1 MAKIKQLSKHII
13 NQIAAGEV
21 IERPMS
27 IVKEFVENSIDAH
40 ATKIEIA
47 ICNKCLNIR
56 VADNG
61 TGIDEEDIELAFSKH
76 ATSKIETTEDL
87 FNVNSLGFRG
97 EALASIIS
105 VSKLSCTTKTA
116 DTENGIKVECEN
128 SETKKSVCACA
139 NGTIM
144 DVKDLFYNTPA
155 RLKFLKNEKTE
166 LSYITEFIQAI
177 ALSFPQISFHLLNE
191 NNTVL
196 KTSGSGDILTTI
208 GEIYT
213 SAITKELK
221 EIDMYDLMS
230 KIKVK
235 GYASTPDYT
244 RASKKSMYIFVNNRV
259 VKCPIIQKAISNA
272 YKALLPQ
279 GKYPF
284 IVIYLEL
291 PTSDID
297 VNAHPTKKEIRYK
310 NPNQIYGIVYSAIL
324 KAINSYSVSSHT
336 NFSQYNNSNYQN
348 IAESIQTDYSP
359 NFQPQEV
366 FAENSTTNFNAN
378 VPETFVNHTTEN
390 DDYVISNVNQQ
401 AFNLEIQEIERP
413 KYRIIGQ
420 IANSFILIE
429 HEDCIEFVDQHIAE
443 ERFYF
448 EQLSNQQEIASQLL
462 LFDDEKQLEPSDINL
477 LKENI
482 EQLEKYG
489 YKIEFL
495 SDTSLKFKK
504 IPLILSHV
512 KTYDILPDLLK
523 NLHDAKTD
531 IATKI
536 LATIA
541 CHASIKAGQ
550 ELTLWQM
557 EDVIKRWQTT
567 KQPYTCPHGRPIS
580 KKISKKEVASYF
592 LRVCD

>member
-1 MAKIKQLSKHII
+1 MPKIKQLSKHII

-40 ATKIEIA
+40 ANKVEIA

-61 TGIDEEDIELAFSKH
+61 TGIDEEDVELAFSKH

-116 DTENGIKVECEN
+116 EAENGIKVECEN
-128 SETKKSVCACA
+128 SEIKKSDCSCAT
-139 NGTIM
+139 GTIM

-196 KTSGSGDILTTI
+196 KTSGSGDVLTTI

-221 EIDMYDLMS
+221 EIDTYDLIS

-235 GYASTPDYT
+235 GFASTPDYT

-291 PTSDID
+291 PTTDID

-324 KAINSYSVSSHT
+324 KAINSYSTTLHNQYT
-336 NFSQYNNSNYQN
+336 QPNNFEYIQDTKNN
-348 IAESIQTDYSP
+348 IQTNYSSSLP
-359 NFQPQEV
+359 MSEI
-366 FAENSTTNFNAN
+366 ENAQILSFENKIY
-378 VPETFVNHTTEN
+378 ETEN
-390 DDYVISNVNQQ
+390 DDYIISNANQQ
-401 AFNLEIQEIERP
+401 VFDLKIEEIERP

-420 IANSFILIE
+420 FANSFILIE

-477 LKENI
+477 LKENLD
-482 EQLEKYG
+482 QLEKYG

-504 IPLILSHV
+504 IPLILAHV

-523 NLHDAKTD
+523 NLQDAKTD